1 MNFETKINQL
11 QDLVQKMEKGNLTL
25 DESIELYSKAM
36 KIAKNCREQLDNA
49 KLQISENIADDTE
62 IDNILRETE
71 EMPF

>member
-49 KLQISENIADDTE
+49 KLQISGNIEDDTE
-62 IDNILRETE
+62 EDIKNQETE
-71 EMPF
+71 ELPF